1 MEVNGLSKSDLP
13 PICLGSG
20 VVFERTSISTTTK
33 LDKVMTDVAT
43 TLAAISNR
51 AGGSTATATVSAVHR
66 TMEIA
71 SAPMLATITPSGSF
85 QCDDDDDNDFSDR
98 ACSSSTILK
107 GVHDNVARTQAR
119 IKDIEGEIAHC
130 SQHQQGNHA
139 SGPQQAESLALLE
152 NHLYAEMICLID
164 ALVIMGW
171 EHYRWCLEEESSS
184 FETADAAVRHI
195 YEEALDVSIQLFCSF
210 PPSASNI
217 AAMNN
222 DRLMILLLV
231 LDFDEYCE
239 TLLEYQLTLE
249 YLSDHPVSETSGT
262 GDQESVRDKRIR
274 EVLHPVRKGANYL
287 QQVHELWK
295 TGAFDRFEPTTS
307 ASEDEEGFAKI
318 HAAGLCLVLFR
329 KLESLVDRQQSTDV
343 SSMEQQFKYLFDDYL
358 PKQLTQGPSMNN
370 IIATKY
376 SRVLF
381 RDGTPTVYWSLL
393 TDSYRR
399 EWGDYGS
406 NDNHDD
412 FSTDIEMETDDEDDG
427 L

>member
-1 MEVNGLSKSDLP
+1 MEVNGLYKSDLP
-13 PICLGSG
+13 SICLGSG
-20 VVFERTSISTTTK
+20 VVFERTSINATTK
-33 LDKVMTDVAT
+33 LDKVMIDVAT

-51 AGGSTATATVSAVHR
+51 ARGSAATATASAVH
-66 TMEIA
+66 TAMDIA

-98 ACSSSTILK
+98 ASSSSTILK
-107 GVHDNVARTQAR
+107 GVRDNVALTQAR
-119 IKDIEGEIAHC
+119 IKDIEGEISHC
-130 SQHQQGNHA
+130 LQHQQGNHA
-139 SGPQQAESLALLE
+139 SGPHQAESLALLE
-152 NHLYAEMICLID
+152 NHLFAEMICLID

-184 FETADAAVRHI
+184 FETAEAAVRHI
-195 YEEALDVSIQLFCSF
+195 YEEALDVSIQLFCSS
-210 PPSASNI
+210 PSSNSNI

-222 DRLMILLLV
+222 DRLMILFLV

-239 TLLEYQLTLE
+239 TLLEYQLTSE
-249 YLSDHPVSETSGT
+249 YLSAHPVSETSGT
-262 GDQESVRDKRIR
+262 GDHEGIHGKRIR

-343 SSMEQQFKYLFDDYL
+343 SSMEQQFKYLFDEYL

-393 TDSYRR
+393 ADSYRR
-399 EWGDYGS
+399 EWGDYGG
-406 NDNHDD
+406 DD
-412 FSTDIEMETDDEDDG
+412 DDETDMEMETDDEDDG